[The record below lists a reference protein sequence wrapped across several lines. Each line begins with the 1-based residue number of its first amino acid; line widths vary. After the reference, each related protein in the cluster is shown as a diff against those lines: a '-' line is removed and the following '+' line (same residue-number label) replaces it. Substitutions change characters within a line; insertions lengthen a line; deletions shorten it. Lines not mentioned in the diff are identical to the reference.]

1 MANNISKIIPLIL
14 TQALLDFRNN
24 SVTANLVN
32 RNFDDV
38 FRKKGDTINIP
49 NYNTGTVQDVV
60 TGRGNEGTPSDV
72 IANTVPVT
80 FEHWKKIDIQLDDF
94 ELKKIEDGRVS
105 EILQKQV
112 IGLVDYV
119 DSWLL
124 LKLQESG
131 YNIAGAVGSPID
143 TNAFVDG
150 GGFLSK
156 ENVPM
161 RGRSAIVS
169 VDTSNTLIKDQKIV
183 ELDKSGSPEALRDAR
198 VSRLFSFDL
207 YNNNN
212 LEDFSGGT
220 LTNGTAKTADT
231 ATALV
236 GGETTILLEDTT
248 LTGTLVKGDV
258 FSISGKDGYY
268 VVTADTVASGNQIS
282 VNISPAIRESVTVG
296 TAVNFVA
303 DHENSGIL
311 LQEEAFVFATAPL
324 VPSFT
329 GGNIVETQTD
339 PKSGISLTLEVER
352 VNKTTIYSISI
363 LYGGNVIR
371 PEGICRLV
379 S

>member
-80 FEHWKKIDIQLDDF
+80 LEHWKKIDIQLDDF

-296 TAVNFVA
+296 TACNFVA
-303 DHENSGIL
+303 DHINSGIL

>member
-1 MANNISKIIPLIL
+1 
-14 TQALLDFRNN
+14 
-24 SVTANLVN
+24 
-32 RNFDDV
+32 
-38 FRKKGDTINIP
+38 
-49 NYNTGTVQDVV
+49 
-60 TGRGNEGTPSDV
+60 
-72 IANTVPVT
+72 
-80 FEHWKKIDIQLDDF
+80 
-94 ELKKIEDGRVS
+94 
-105 EILQKQV
+105 
-112 IGLVDYV
+112 
-119 DSWLL
+119 
-124 LKLQESG
+124 
-131 YNIAGAVGSPID
+131 
-143 TNAFVDG
+143 
-150 GGFLSK
+150 
-156 ENVPM
+156 
-161 RGRSAIVS
+161 
-169 VDTSNTLIKDQKIV
+169 
-183 ELDKSGSPEALRDAR
+183 
-198 VSRLFSFDL
+198 LF
-207 YNNNN
+207 NNNN
-212 LEDFSGGT
+212 LKNFVGGT

>member
-80 FEHWKKIDIQLDDF
+80 LEHWKKIDIQLDDF